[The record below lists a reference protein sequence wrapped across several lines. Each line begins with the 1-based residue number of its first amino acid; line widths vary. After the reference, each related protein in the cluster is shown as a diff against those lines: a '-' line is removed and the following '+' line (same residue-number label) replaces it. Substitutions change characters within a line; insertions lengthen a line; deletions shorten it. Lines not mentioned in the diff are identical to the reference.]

1 MNAAGAAAT
10 LGLSSAA
17 YSALT
22 SADIPTSIEDLKMY
36 YSEEPIL
43 LSFHLIMPQP
53 GTIKDMTQE
62 CYAYPDGCTPS
73 IFPLFLLFIADKPL
87 FLYKTLAM
95 ELLHGLT
102 LEENGMLQNSCT

>member
-62 CYAYPDGCTPS
+62 CYAYPDGCTPVNLS
-73 IFPLFLLFIADKPL
+73 VIP
-87 FLYKTLAM
+87 TL
-95 ELLHGLT
+95 HSRQT
-102 LEENGMLQNSCT
+102 TVSV